1 MNKVEP
7 LIQEDGPCDYS
18 FPCSEYHERCQ
29 SSYNKMK
36 DENEDLRVLLSQHST
51 HWRAVAAALG
61 GISCGGVDVPV
72 TDPTGT
78 AGSIIAG
85 IHRFIAGHKEAVTP
99 SSPVLN
105 AEPCPF
111 CACTNM
117 YLDSMQIDDE
127 DNFFLV
133 CTACGAEGPTSALP
147 DIAVMLWDIRQPHA
161 EGGQRP
167 VLPPVRTEVVVAIMA
182 LLGGLPYQWDMRFFW
197 ADDRQQLTVIEPGHD
212 QATYQMLRDASGRGR
227 LVIL

>member
-1 MNKVEP
+1 MNKVGP

-29 SSYNKMK
+29 SSYDKMK

-85 IHRFIAGHKEAVTP
+85 IHRRPTREAERQAEVERLTRELVAEREALVLTLDLVQDSFGNGMMRASGIAECLPIGTGLQGKSIAEAIRAEVALCEP
-99 SSPVLN
+99 ARRWVLHILG
-105 AEPCPF
+105 P
-111 CACTNM
+111 
-117 YLDSMQIDDE
+117 DDVIDQPDE
-127 DNFFLV
+127 L
-133 CTACGAEGPTSALP
+133 TALRSANKHNKAFAKL
-147 DIAVMLWDIRQPHA
+147 M
-161 EGGQRP
+161 
-167 VLPPVRTEVVVAIMA
+167 
-182 LLGGLPYQWDMRFFW
+182 
-197 ADDRQQLTVIEPGHD
+197 ADDPSPNDPYCVALAESV
-212 QATYQMLRDASGRGR
+212 
-227 LVIL
+227 